1 VDQHAFSPPSLAGSQ
16 LTPEQGLWRTADG
29 SAHARSHRAGGSCAE
44 RSADLRDPAV
54 RDVHNP
60 RPVPAPLA
68 GGDHGDPRASRA
80 TGRLEAVV
88 GCTFLGPAEAIRP
101 GLRLEGR
108 DLVVEGCRFGICR
121 GERWTRIH

>member
-1 VDQHAFSPPSLAGSQ
+1 VISMLFAASLAGSQ

-29 SAHARSHRAGGSCAE
+29 SAHVEIAPCGGKLCGTI
-44 RSADLRDPAV
+44 RRLRDRAV

-60 RPVPAPLA
+60 NPVARTRLLVGTMVIQGVA
-68 GGDHGDPRASRA
+68 RDGGGWSGGRLYVTR
-80 TGRLEAVV
+80 TGRSY
-88 GCTFLGPAEAIRP
+88 PAR
-101 GLRLEGR
+101 LRLEGR